1 MDFQGFWKHTALRT
15 WKHIPVLYTR
25 CIISLFRGIFVGE
38 GSFGQHKVLPLS
50 AKPAWLVTPSFRDVF
65 WPSEW
70 YAAIHRF
77 TAYFRCKETM
87 NNGLLAPQCN
97 LNPLNFPKVHAV
109 FAEGYLFKLK
119 YVASSVNWAL
129 CQLFS
134 TITIIHNK
142 KNKMHQIKTRVNK
155 Q

>member
-1 MDFQGFWKHTALRT
+1 MDVQGFWKHTALRT
-15 WKHIPVLYTR
+15 RKHIPVLYTK
-25 CIISLFRGIFVGE
+25 CIISLFRGIFVEE

-50 AKPAWLVTPSFRDVF
+50 AKPAWLVTPSFRVVF
-65 WPSEW
+65 WFSRPSEW

-97 LNPLNFPKVHAV
+97 LNPLLNFPKVHAV

-119 YVASSVNWAL
+119 YVASSVKLAL

-134 TITIIHNK
+134 IITIIHK
-142 KNKMHQIKTRVNK
+142 KKKRLIEKK
-155 Q
+155 